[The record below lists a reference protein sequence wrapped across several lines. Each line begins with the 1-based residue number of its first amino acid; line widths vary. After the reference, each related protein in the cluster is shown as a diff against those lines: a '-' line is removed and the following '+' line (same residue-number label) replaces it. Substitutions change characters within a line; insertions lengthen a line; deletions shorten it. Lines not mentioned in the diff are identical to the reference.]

1 MGEIMKKVIGWVII
15 IILSVCSFMIVK
27 EKTEIYNI
35 GNEND
40 NAEFKIKYKGLK
52 GAVDF
57 TSINDKIYI
66 AFPHMIKCIENG
78 KEPYTVLNDENL
90 NIECAEPVGESLY
103 FISNSKLMSYD
114 INNKNVK
121 EHIANL
127 PNTGDYK
134 NILLKSYDDKLF
146 ITIGAMTNSG
156 VVGDDNTWIS
166 ENKDNH
172 DLTPETIKVNE
183 NSKGAFVK
191 KGEANTSNQTIKAS
205 EIGNSSVVIFNTST
219 GDFETYAWGIRNI
232 NGIDITDD
240 GKIYATVGGYE
251 PRGDRPVYNDSDY
264 IYEIKK
270 DHWYGFPDYSG
281 GDSLESPRF
290 NLEGK
295 DKVKMI
301 LSEIPMNP
309 PAPYYQYTNVNSLGW
324 IAIDETGKI
333 AKNNKGSIFFYNK
346 ENNSIYYSLIGGVFE
361 KFIGLNSD
369 CVATSMKIINNEL
382 YILDS
387 GNGFLF
393 TIEGKQ

>member
-1 MGEIMKKVIGWVII
+1 MKKVIGWIII
-15 IILSVCSFMIVK
+15 IILSIGSFMIVE

-57 TSINDKIYI
+57 TAINDKIYI
-66 AFPHMIKCIENG
+66 AFPHLIKCIENG

-90 NIECAEPVGESLY
+90 NIECVEPVGESLY
-103 FISNSKLMSYD
+103 FISNNKLMSFD
-114 INNKNVK
+114 INNKTIK
-121 EHIANL
+121 EHIASL

-134 NILLKSYDDKLF
+134 DILLKSYNDKLF

-156 VVGDDNTWIS
+156 VVGDDNTWIN

-172 DLTPETIKVNE
+172 DLTPETIKVKE

-191 KGEANTSNQTIKAS
+191 KGETNTSNQTIKAS

-219 GDFETYAWGIRNI
+219 GDVKTYAWGIRNI
-232 NGIDITDD
+232 KGIDITAD

-251 PRGDRPVYNDSDY
+251 PRGERPVYNDSDY

-290 NLEGK
+290 NLDGK
-295 DKVKMI
+295 EKVKLI
-301 LSEIPMNP
+301 LNEIPMNP
-309 PAPYYQYTNVNSLGW
+309 PAPYYQYTNINSLSFL
-324 IAIDETGKI
+324 AIDETGKI
-333 AKNNKGSIFFYNK
+333 AKNNQGSIFFYNK
-346 ENNSIYYSLIGGVFE
+346 ENNSIYYGLIGGVFE
-361 KFIGLNSD
+361 KFIGLNSN
-369 CVATSMKIINNEL
+369 CVATSMKAINNEL
-382 YILDS
+382 YVLDS